1 MQLKTL
7 VTVAHSIFEEY
18 NTEAIKHKEKPKLL
32 NGDDF
37 FPIFVFVM
45 AQSGMRRPHL
55 NKRLMWGLCSKRE
68 LQGEGGYYFTVFEAA
83 LLYITEGAKDSGA
96 SGRGQ
101 QSGAVDD

>member
-37 FPIFVFVM
+37 SPYLCLSWPSQ
-45 AQSGMRRPHL
+45 ACA
-55 NKRLMWGLCSKRE
+55 GL
-68 LQGEGGYYFTVFEAA
+68 T
-83 LLYITEGAKDSGA
+83 
-96 SGRGQ
+96 
-101 QSGAVDD
+101 